1 MTLAPLSLRVALGR
15 DALVTIEEAAS
26 LTGQT
31 IDRVRELTLSLP
43 RVQRTRGGVL
53 LRYGTLLDRVEV
65 LPAPPARPEEVP
77 APLDPRPLRM
87 PVSRA
92 RRDQW

>member
-53 LRYGTLLDRVEV
+53 LRYGALLDRVETM
-65 LPAPPARPEEVP
+65 PAAPPRPEEVP
-77 APLDPRPLRM
+77 APADLRPLRL
-87 PVSRA
+87 PGSRA
-92 RRDQW
+92 RRGEW